1 LWIDFNKNGGKPQKT
16 PKLWPSHHS
25 YLCSISYGPLSSSFR
40 DLVMS
45 GSTPTLLPLCTGCL
59 KPWTSSR
66 YRTCDACRDRACA
79 HRQAR
84 LPSQLPVRYDY
95 PYWSIFS
102 DFSQIMIHDLTTSYD
117 DSNRIIVLSF
127 RPFLFN
133 PLSIQTERRCR
144 FCSSCHVLN

>member
-1 LWIDFNKNGGKPQKT
+1 MAENLKT
-16 PKLWPSHHS
+16 PRDYGHPITVTFVPSVMV
-25 YLCSISYGPLSSSFR
+25 LCRLPLGKS
-40 DLVMS
+40 VMS

-84 LPSQLPVRYDY
+84 LQSRLPVRYDY